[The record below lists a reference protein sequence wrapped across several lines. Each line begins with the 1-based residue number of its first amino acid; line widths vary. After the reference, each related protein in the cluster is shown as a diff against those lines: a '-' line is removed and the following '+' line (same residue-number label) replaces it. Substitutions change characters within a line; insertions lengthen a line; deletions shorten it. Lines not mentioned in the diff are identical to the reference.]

1 MEVNTTV
8 KINKNLDYL
17 GLEDHSDLNR
27 KNNLLKPIVHK
38 DQQVMELNL
47 ELKPRKL
54 KKLKATLY
62 RPS

>member
-27 KNNLLKPIVHK
+27 KNNLLKPIVQK
-38 DQQVMELNL
+38 DQQVIELNL
-47 ELKPRKL
+47 N
-54 KKLKATLY
+54 
-62 RPS
+62 